1 MHITVCTLYLAL
13 IIIFIT
19 LPHHFL
25 WQPSLGVYKLIEVF
39 LEDLPSRGSR
49 YFLYEDDAASE
60 FLVVRDKVMKVGMD

>member
-13 IIIFIT
+13 IIKFIT
-19 LPHHFL
+19 LLHHFL
-25 WQPSLGVYKLIEVF
+25 WQPSRAAFKLEVF

-60 FLVVRDKVMKVGMD
+60 FLVVRDKVMKVSMD